1 MIRKCVLA
9 MNEAMKVDRENFT
22 CKMCGECCRIKD
34 GIVRVNNV
42 EISRIAA
49 FLGMS
54 EGDFIEKE
62 TEVSPDRK
70 SLILRSRKDGAC
82 VYLTDANLC
91 AINPVKPDKCSTFP
105 FEWTNPDSS
114 SVCPGCR
121 IK

>member
-70 SLILRSRKDGAC
+70 SLILG
-82 VYLTDANLC
+82 TTANCRRTGLHG
-91 AINPVKPDKCSTFP
+91 
-105 FEWTNPDSS
+105 
-114 SVCPGCR
+114 SVR
-121 IK
+121 LQSQQF